1 MNGYNSSY
9 VLSPPGSARDI
20 QPLILQRYQIWRESH
35 FKHTKS
41 ADENDLLGLTYFFLK
56 KAKNFL
62 PSQHSIAFCVETLLN
77 RLSILYILFINNAA
91 KEKEI
96 EEDESEEEI
105 ARSSKKPLF
114 GERPFSKFY
123 FHWLLFT
130 IHRLFG
136 GRALNS

>member
-1 MNGYNSSY
+1 MNGCNSTY
-9 VLSPPGSARDI
+9 VLLPPGSARDI
-20 QPLILQRYQIWRESH
+20 QPLILQRYQIWQESH
-35 FKHTKS
+35 FEHTKS
-41 ADENDLLGLTYFFLK
+41 ADENHLLGLTYFFLK

-105 ARSSKKPLF
+105 ARSSKKPLSVND
-114 GERPFSKFY
+114 PFRSSIFAGY
-123 FHWLLFT
+123 FLPF
-130 IHRLFG
+130 IDFSAV
-136 GRALNS
+136 AL